1 MISVILKV
9 GLSNGWAGVACWSTT
24 QVIRGLKQRRRGRQ

>member
-9 GLSNGWAGVACWSTT
+9 SLCNGKVGVACWSTT
-24 QVIRGLKQRRRGRQ
+24 QVIKGLKQQRRRRQ

>member
-9 GLSNGWAGVACWSTT
+9 SLCNGLVGVACWSTT
-24 QVIRGLKQRRRGRQ
+24 QVIRGLKQRRRRQ

>member
-9 GLSNGWAGVACWSTT
+9 GLSNGKVGVACWSTT
-24 QVIRGLKQRRRGRQ
+24 QVSKGA